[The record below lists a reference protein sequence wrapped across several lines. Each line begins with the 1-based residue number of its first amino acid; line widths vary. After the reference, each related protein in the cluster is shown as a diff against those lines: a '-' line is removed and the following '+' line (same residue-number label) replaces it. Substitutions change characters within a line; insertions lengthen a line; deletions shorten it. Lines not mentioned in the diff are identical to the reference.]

1 VQQVIVELCSI
12 RAYTADELAML
23 LGRNKK
29 WVSRSYLS
37 PLLRA
42 EILEYT
48 IPGESPASDAGIPD
62 EEVRWAEHGKRL
74 AAVRSRAGCV
84 TSSEP

>member
-62 EEVRWAEHGKRL
+62 EEVRWAEHGKRP
-74 AAVRSRAGCV
+74 AA
-84 TSSEP
+84 